1 MENNQ
6 DHFEIIRKIKQKP
19 DSSQRELARELGFS
33 LGKLNYCLKELQKKG
48 LVKIQN
54 FSQKKNKIVYFKK
67 YILTPKGIKYRIDL
81 TLEFMSRK
89 MKEYEELQKEIK
101 DK

>member
-6 DHFEIIRKIKQKP
+6 DHFEILRKIKQKP

-48 LVKIQN
+48 FVKINN
-54 FSQKKNKIVYFKK
+54 FSNKKNKIQYFQK
-67 YILTPKGIKYRIDL
+67 YILTSKGIKFRINL
-81 TLEFMSRK
+81 TLKFMK
-89 MKEYEELQKEIK
+89 KKIKEYEELQKEI
-101 DK
+101 